1 MRDWEVPEVIKRER
15 ERERAN
21 QRAKPE
27 SELERLER

>member
-1 MRDWEVPEVIKRER
+1 MRDWEVPEVIKR